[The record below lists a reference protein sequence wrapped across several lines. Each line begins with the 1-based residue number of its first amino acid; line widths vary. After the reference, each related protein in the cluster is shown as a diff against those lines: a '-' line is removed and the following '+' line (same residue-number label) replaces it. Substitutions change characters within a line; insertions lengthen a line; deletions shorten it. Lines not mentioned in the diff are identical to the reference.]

1 MDESEIPQ
9 LPQESLYSSYIKRIV
24 DIFLAI
30 FLLILFSPIALIVAI
45 AIKLNSKGP
54 VLADTPERVG
64 RRGKLFNFHKFRSMY
79 ANSHYILRTDVKFK
93 KLYAEYKKN
102 SFKLTEDPR
111 ITSVGRVIRKYSLD
125 ELPQFINVIKGE
137 MSVVGPRAY
146 YPDELEEQQRKYP
159 QTRPM
164 VKKVLSVRP
173 GITGLWQISGR
184 SEVNFDKRI
193 AIDAY
198 YVDHMSF
205 LSDVIIIL
213 KTPWAMIS
221 AKGAV

>member
-1 MDESEIPQ
+1 MLSTKKIVLN
-9 LPQESLYSSYIKRIV
+9 LP
-24 DIFLAI
+24 
-30 FLLILFSPIALIVAI
+30 
-45 AIKLNSKGP
+45 
-54 VLADTPERVG
+54 
-64 RRGKLFNFHKFRSMY
+64 
-79 ANSHYILRTDVKFK
+79 RTH
-93 KLYAEYKKN
+93 
-102 SFKLTEDPR
+102 
-111 ITSVGRVIRKYSLD
+111 

-198 YVDHMSF
+198 YVDNMSF